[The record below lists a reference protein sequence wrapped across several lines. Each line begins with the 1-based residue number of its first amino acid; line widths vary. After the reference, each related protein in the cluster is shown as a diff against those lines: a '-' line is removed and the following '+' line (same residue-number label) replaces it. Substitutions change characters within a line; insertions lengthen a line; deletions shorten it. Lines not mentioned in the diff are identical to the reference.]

1 MSADDTRGVRQRSF
15 ILSLIS
21 TFSGTFFFFY
31 TYIFMINSYGESGMY
46 ELTKNEELILL
57 SIWKLEGNAYGVT
70 IRENFRR
77 ITGKI
82 LNYGSLYNT
91 LYLLVRRGF
100 VESRES
106 EPLSK
111 KGGRRKI
118 MYSLTPDGR
127 RALEESRKIQRK
139 AWGEVPDFAFEGKK

>member
-1 MSADDTRGVRQRSF
+1 
-15 ILSLIS
+15 
-21 TFSGTFFFFY
+21 
-31 TYIFMINSYGESGMY
+31 MY

-57 SIWKLEGNAYGVT
+57 SIWKLEDNAYGVT
-70 IRENFRR
+70 IRESFRR
-77 ITGKI
+77 ITGKT

-100 VESRES
+100 VESKES

-118 MYSLTPDGR
+118 LYSLTREGK
-127 RALEESRKIQRK
+127 RALREAQKIQRQ
-139 AWGEVPDFAFEGKK
+139 AWGDVPDFALE